1 MRSPEDIQDGII
13 AGFEE
18 AGDAFNQFTYLLQ
31 LASELPELPDA
42 LKKDEALVP
51 GCQSQVWLYVT
62 DDDGIMHLQGDSDT
76 LMVRGVI
83 RILASMFDSQPIDAV
98 LRTRIDFID
107 DTELASIFDSK
118 RKAGVA
124 SIIETISEVAASA
137 AHAKGDRRT
146 EVL

>member
-1 MRSPEDIQDGII
+1 MGMRFPWDIQNDII

-31 LASELPELPDA
+31 LASELPELPDSF
-42 LKKDEALVP
+42 KKDEALVP

-62 DDDGIMHLQGDSDT
+62 DDNGIMRMQGDSDT

-98 LRTRIDFID
+98 LKTRIEFID

-124 SIIETISEVAASA
+124 SIVEMIGTVAARA
-137 AHAKGDRRT
+137 VRVDAGC
-146 EVL
+146 